1 MSGKRLGLG
10 ENPRVSDSGWAL
22 LTVSLLPPPLL
33 LCLQTT
39 LPPSSSAPLVFAPI
53 YLSLVVLR
61 RYNLV

>member
-22 LTVSLLPPPLL
+22 LTVSLLPPASPALPADH
-33 LCLQTT
+33 
-39 LPPSSSAPLVFAPI
+39 PPSSSAPLVFAPI